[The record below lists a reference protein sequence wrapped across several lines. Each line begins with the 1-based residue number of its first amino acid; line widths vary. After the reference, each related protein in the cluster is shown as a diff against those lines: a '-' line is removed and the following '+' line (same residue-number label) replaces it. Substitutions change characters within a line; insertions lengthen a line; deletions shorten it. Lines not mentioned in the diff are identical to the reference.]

1 MQNLWFL
8 LSSDNS
14 GDGKV
19 ASDPLVW
26 LETQDIG
33 QEYLEALRSAGKSID
48 RSGILYI
55 VRPDNHDLKDSFVS
69 WVEKSERR
77 LVHFCN
83 QFAQFHHAIRD
94 EMDSAIN
101 AGVRHRGHRETGVKL
116 RRAAHVVTHKDTD
129 ESSLSGN
136 SSTLDSADF
145 EEIEDRTMR
154 ELEENAEYQDLEK
167 RMGEIERSALRVNK
181 RKFVDDKPS
190 NSSSKF
196 GK

>member
-1 MQNLWFL
+1 
-8 LSSDNS
+8 
-14 GDGKV
+14 
-19 ASDPLVW
+19 
-26 LETQDIG
+26 
-33 QEYLEALRSAGKSID
+33 
-48 RSGILYI
+48 
-55 VRPDNHDLKDSFVS
+55 
-69 WVEKSERR
+69 
-77 LVHFCN
+77 
-83 QFAQFHHAIRD
+83 
-94 EMDSAIN
+94 MDSAIN

-154 ELEENAEYQDLEK
+154 DLEENAEYQDLEK